1 MLIARKLIQWLEI
14 DIEGLPCA
22 TSVFVFGVTVPLVTE
37 FLSLIY
43 CNIQLYALPTC
54 RWRCIA
60 PGRFDGFMASKRSH
74 ILNIHALI
82 DQAFAEGMA
91 QAMGRYFFV
100 V

>member
-1 MLIARKLIQWLEI
+1 
-14 DIEGLPCA
+14 
-22 TSVFVFGVTVPLVTE
+22 
-37 FLSLIY
+37 
-43 CNIQLYALPTC
+43 
-54 RWRCIA
+54 
-60 PGRFDGFMASKRSH
+60 MASKRSH